1 MNTIIQE
8 FTLNNGLS
16 VPKIGFGTYKA
27 TAGNDASVIS
37 DAIREGYRL
46 FDSASFYDN
55 EQFIGEA
62 VSQSGIPRNQFLL
75 TSKVWK
81 AEMGYGNTLKAF
93 VQSQQKM
100 QSETIDLYLIHW
112 PRPNLNDAWQ
122 PLVQE
127 TWKAMEELYD
137 AKKVSAI
144 GVCNFLSH
152 HLEVLLDKAII
163 KPAVNQIEFHPGYTQ
178 METVRFSQALGIQVE
193 AWSPLGRAKML
204 EDALLKEIAE
214 KYGKTVAQ
222 ICIRFAIQLD
232 VLPLVKS
239 SSPDRM
245 RENLDVFNF
254 TIADEDMEKML
265 GMPVTGWSGEHPDK
279 ERVEV

>member
-1 MNTIIQE
+1 MKPIIQE

-46 FDSASFYDN
+46 FDTASFYDN
-55 EQFIGEA
+55 EQFVGAA
-62 VSQSGIPRNQFLL
+62 VSQSGIPRKQFML
-75 TSKVWK
+75 TTKVWK
-81 AEMGYGNTLKAF
+81 TEMGYENTLKAF
-93 VQSQQKM
+93 SQSQQKL
-100 QSETIDLYLIHW
+100 QSETIDIYLIHW

-122 PLVQE
+122 PLVHE

-144 GVCNFLSH
+144 GVCNFLPH
-152 HLEVLLDKAII
+152 HLEVLLDQAII
-163 KPAVNQIEFHPGYTQ
+163 PPAVNQIEFHPGYTQ

-193 AWSPLGRAKML
+193 AWSPLGRARML
-204 EDALLKEIAE
+204 ENALLKEIAE
-214 KYGKTVAQ
+214 KYEKTVAQ
-222 ICIRFAIQLD
+222 ICIRYAIQLD

-254 TIADEDMEKML
+254 TIADEDMEKMVS
-265 GMPVTGWSGEHPDK
+265 MPTTGWSGEHPDK

>member
-1 MNTIIQE
+1 MKPMIQE

-16 VPKIGFGTYKA
+16 IPKIGFGTYKA
-27 TAGNDASVIS
+27 TAGDGVSNIS
-37 DAIREGYRL
+37 NAIREGYRL
-46 FDSASFYDN
+46 FDSASFYNN
-55 EQFIGEA
+55 EQFVGTA
-62 VSQSGIPRNQFLL
+62 VSQSGIPRKQFML
-75 TSKVWK
+75 TTKVWK
-81 AEMGYGNTLKAF
+81 TEMGYENTLKAF
-93 VQSQQKM
+93 GQSQQKL

-112 PRPNLNDAWQ
+112 PRPNMNDAWQ
-122 PLVQE
+122 PLVHE

-144 GVCNFLSH
+144 GVCNFLPH

-163 KPAVNQIEFHPGYTQ
+163 PPAVNQIEFHPGYTQ

-193 AWSPLGRAKML
+193 AWSPLGRARML

-214 KYGKTVAQ
+214 KYEKTVAQ

-254 TIADEDMEKML
+254 TIADEDMENML
-265 GMPVTGWSGEHPDK
+265 NMPTAGWSGEHPDK

>member
-1 MNTIIQE
+1 MKPMIQE

-16 VPKIGFGTYKA
+16 IPKIGFGTYQA
-27 TAGNDASVIS
+27 TAGNGASNIS

-46 FDSASFYDN
+46 FDTASFYDN
-55 EQFIGEA
+55 EQFVGAA
-62 VSQSGIPRNQFLL
+62 VSQSGIPRKQFML
-75 TSKVWK
+75 TTKVWK
-81 AEMGYGNTLKAF
+81 TEMGYENTLKAF
-93 VQSQQKM
+93 SQSQQKL
-100 QSETIDLYLIHW
+100 QSETIDIYLIHW

-122 PLVQE
+122 PLVHE

-144 GVCNFLSH
+144 GVCNFLPH
-152 HLEVLLDKAII
+152 HLEVLLDQAII
-163 KPAVNQIEFHPGYTQ
+163 PPAVNQIEFHPGYTQ

-193 AWSPLGRAKML
+193 AWSPLGRARML
-204 EDALLKEIAE
+204 ENALLKEIAE
-214 KYGKTVAQ
+214 KYEKTVAQ
-222 ICIRFAIQLD
+222 ICIRYAIQLD

-254 TIADEDMEKML
+254 TIADEDMEKMVS
-265 GMPVTGWSGEHPDK
+265 MPTTGWSGEHPDK